1 VQRRLAES
9 VRQRVLLR
17 HGRTESRGC
26 TRPVPRQ
33 ERRTMSQCCASVCV
47 CVCHGRNAELA
58 SITSQDED
66 DYVADEMSVSDEIDE
81 SPKLQ

>member
-1 VQRRLAES
+1 MHETSATTGTPNYVS
-9 VRQRVLLR
+9 VL
-17 HGRTESRGC
+17 C
-26 TRPVPRQ
+26 
-33 ERRTMSQCCASVCV
+33 VCV